1 MTGWSETQIWAI
13 LLLIGLGTFLL
24 RYSFLGLI
32 GGRELPAWAMRVL
45 RYTPVAVIP
54 GLMAPLVLYPQATGG
69 QTDPLRLAVAVVTLV
84 VGWRSGSVI
93 WAIVAGLG
101 ALALLTLAF
110 G

>member
-1 MTGWSETQIWAI
+1 MTGWSDTQIWAI

-84 VGWRSGSVI
+84 VGWRTGSVI